1 MFVLMV
7 NVPVNRTMSN
17 THSENTKRIA
27 KNTLM
32 LYCRMLFSMLVSLYT
47 SRVILN
53 ALGVEDFG
61 IQNVVGG
68 VVGMFSLLSGSLSAA
83 ISRFLTFEL
92 GKGDKERLA
101 KVFSTSLVVQV
112 ILAIAIV
119 ALMETIGV
127 WFLNHKMVIPEE
139 RMFAANW
146 LFQLSVI
153 GFVIGLISVPYNA
166 SIISHEHMSTFAYI
180 GMADV
185 VAKLLIVIII
195 ANLPVGAD
203 RLIFYATLLSIEGL
217 MFQGFYWRYCRK
229 HFEECRFRLQ
239 LEKPLLKEMT
249 GFAGWNFIG
258 ASSAVLRDQGGNVV
272 LNLFWGP
279 TLNAARGI
287 AQQVSNAVG
296 GFVGNFMTALNP
308 QITKSYASGDK
319 EYLMKLIFRAARF
332 SFYLLFILSLPV
344 FFNAEYLIN
353 LWLGQVPDHVVLYV
367 RLILIFSLCET
378 VSNPLVTVMLATGNI
393 RNYQI
398 VVGGLQM
405 MNLPISY
412 ILLRKGFFPEVIVVV
427 AIALSIACLI
437 ARLVMLRGMIGLP
450 VRSYVREV
458 LFNLLVVTAVA
469 MILPS
474 SVSLVYSDTFIYFV
488 SSCFVSVLSAALSI
502 YLLGCSSGE
511 RIFVKEKAMQFIAR
525 FKRS

>member
-1 MFVLMV
+1 M
-7 NVPVNRTMSN
+7 TAQ
-17 THSENTKRIA
+17 SENTKRIA

-32 LYCRMLFSMLVSLYT
+32 LYCRMLFSLLVSLYT

-53 ALGVEDFG
+53 ALGVEDYG
-61 IQNVVGG
+61 IYNVVGG

-92 GKGDKERLA
+92 GTGNKERLA

-112 ILAIAIV
+112 ILAIVIV
-119 ALMETIGV
+119 VLIETIGV

-146 LFQLSVI
+146 VLQFSVI
-153 GFVIGLISVPYNA
+153 SFVIGLISLPYNA
-166 SIISHEHMSTFAYI
+166 SIISHEHMSIFAYI
-180 GMADV
+180 GIADV
-185 VAKLLIVIII
+185 LVKLLIIIVVD
-195 ANLPVGAD
+195 NLPNGFD
-203 RLIFYATLLSIEGL
+203 RLIFFSTMLSVVGLL
-217 MFQGFYWRYCRK
+217 FQCFYWRYCK
-229 HFEECRFRLQ
+229 THFEECRFRLQ
-239 LEKPLLKEMT
+239 LEKPLLKEMM

-287 AQQVSNAVG
+287 AQQVSNAIG
-296 GFVGNFMTALNP
+296 GFVSNFMTALNP
-308 QITKSYASGDK
+308 QITKSYASGDT
-319 EYLMKLIFRAARF
+319 EYMMKLIFRAARF
-332 SFYLLFILSLPV
+332 SFYLLFVLSLPI
-344 FFNAEYLIN
+344 FFNTYYLIN

-398 VVGGLQM
+398 IVGGLQM

-412 ILLRKGFFPEVIVVV
+412 ILLRMGFFPEIIVVV
-427 AIALSIACLI
+427 SIVLSICCLI
-437 ARLVMLRGMIGLP
+437 ARLVMLRSMIRLP
-450 VRSYVREV
+450 IRAYVWEV
-458 LFNLLVVTAVA
+458 LFNLLVVTAIA
-469 MILPS
+469 IILPS
-474 SVSLVYSDTFIYFV
+474 IVSYNYSDTFLYFIG
-488 SSCFVSVLSAALSI
+488 SCFICVLSAGLSI
-502 YLLGCSSGE
+502 YLLGCSKGE
-511 RIFVKEKAMQFIAR
+511 RSFIKEKILQFVAR
-525 FKRS
+525 FKRL

>member
-1 MFVLMV
+1 
-7 NVPVNRTMSN
+7 MS
-17 THSENTKRIA
+17 TTYSENTKRIA

-68 VVGMFSLLSGSLSAA
+68 VVGMFSILSGSLSAA

-92 GKGDKERLA
+92 GRGDKERLA

-119 ALMETIGV
+119 LLMETIGL
-127 WFLNHKMVIPEE
+127 WFLNHKMVIPDG

-185 VAKLLIVIII
+185 VAKLLIVLII

-344 FFNAEYLIN
+344 FFNTNYLIN
-353 LWLGQVPDHVVLYV
+353 LWLGRVPEHVVLYV

-378 VSNPLVTVMLATGNI
+378 VSSPLITVMLATGNI

-405 MNLPISY
+405 LNLPISY
-412 ILLRKGFFPEVIVVV
+412 ILLRMGFFPEIIVVV
-427 AIALSIACLI
+427 AIALSICCLV
-437 ARLVMLRGMIGLP
+437 ARLIMLRGMIGLP
-450 VRSYVREV
+450 VRSYIRGV
-458 LFNLLVVTAVA
+458 LFNLLVVTTIA
-469 MILPS
+469 MILPGV
-474 SVSLVYSDTFIYFV
+474 VSFVYSDTFLYFV
-488 SSCFVSVLSAALSI
+488 SSCFVCVLSAALSI

>member
-1 MFVLMV
+1 M
-7 NVPVNRTMSN
+7 TN

-92 GKGDKERLA
+92 GKGDRERLA

-119 ALMETIGV
+119 VLLETIGI

-153 GFVIGLISVPYNA
+153 GFVISLISVPYNA
-166 SIISHEHMSTFAYI
+166 SIISHEHMSTYAYI

-378 VSNPLVTVMLATGNI
+378 VSNPLITVMLATGNI

-398 VVGGLQM
+398 IVGGLQM
-405 MNLPISY
+405 LNLPISY
-412 ILLRKGFFPEVIVVV
+412 ILLRMGFFPEVIVVV

-458 LFNLLVVTAVA
+458 LFNLLVVTSIA
-469 MILPS
+469 MILPGAIS
-474 SVSLVYSDTFIYFV
+474 MAYSDTFLYFV

>member
-1 MFVLMV
+1 M
-7 NVPVNRTMSN
+7 NS
-17 THSENTKRIA
+17 HAENTKRIA

-32 LYCRMLFSMLVSLYT
+32 LYVRMLFSMMVSLYT
-47 SRVILN
+47 SRVVLN
-53 ALGVEDFG
+53 TLGVEDYG

-92 GKGDKERLA
+92 GKGDKQRLA

-112 ILAIAIV
+112 ILALIIIV
-119 ALMETIGV
+119 LIESIGV
-127 WFLNHKMVIPEE
+127 WFLNHKMVIPDE
-139 RMFAANW
+139 RMFAANC
-146 LFQLSVI
+146 LLQFSILSFAV
-153 GFVIGLISVPYNA
+153 GLISVPYNA
-166 SIISHEHMSTFAYI
+166 SIISHEHMSVFAYI

-185 VAKLLIVIII
+185 IARLLIVISLSY
-195 ANLPVGAD
+195 LPASFD
-203 RLIFYATLLSIEGL
+203 KLISYSVMLLGVGL
-217 MFQGFYWRYCRK
+217 MFQWVYWRYCRK

-239 LEKPLLKEMT
+239 LEKPLLKEML

-258 ASSAVLRDQGGNVV
+258 ASSAVLRDQGCNVV

-287 AQQVSNAVG
+287 AQQVSNAIG

-319 EYLMKLIFRAARF
+319 EFMMALIFRAARF
-332 SFYLLFILSLPV
+332 SYYLLLILSLPV
-344 FFNAEYLIN
+344 FLNTDYLIH

-378 VSNPLVTVMLATGNI
+378 VSNPLITVMLATGNI

-398 VVGGLQM
+398 IVGGLQM

-412 ILLRKGFFPEVIVVV
+412 ILLKIGLFPEVITVV

-437 ARLVMLRGMIGLP
+437 ARLVLLRRMIDLSVGN
-450 VRSYVREV
+450 YIKEV
-458 LFNLLVVTAVA
+458 LLNLLFVTVVA
-469 MILPS
+469 MVVPIITIAIYSPS
-474 SVSLVYSDTFIYFV
+474 FAYFLLSCCISFLCASMSVYF
-488 SSCFVSVLSAALSI
+488 
-502 YLLGCSSGE
+502 LGCSKGE
-511 RIFVKEKAMQFIAR
+511 RLFIREKASVFVSR
-525 FKRS
+525 FKHL

>member
-1 MFVLMV
+1 
-7 NVPVNRTMSN
+7 MSN

-92 GKGDKERLA
+92 GRGDKERLA

-119 ALMETIGV
+119 VLLETIGV

-185 VAKLLIVIII
+185 VVKLLIVILI
-195 ANLPVGAD
+195 ANLPAGAD
-203 RLIFYATLLSIEGL
+203 RLIVYSTLLSIVGL
-217 MFQGFYWRYCRK
+217 LFQGFYWRYCRK

-239 LEKPLLKEMT
+239 LEKPLLKEMM

-344 FFNAEYLIN
+344 FFNADYLIN

-378 VSNPLVTVMLATGNI
+378 VSNPLITVMLATGNI

-398 VVGGLQM
+398 IVGGLQM

-412 ILLRKGFFPEVIVVV
+412 ILLRMGFFPEVIVVV

-458 LFNLLVVTAVA
+458 LFNLLVVTAIA

-474 SVSLVYSDTFIYFV
+474 VASFVYSDTFLYFV
-488 SSCFVSVLSAALSI
+488 SSCFVSVLSAALSV

>member
-1 MFVLMV
+1 
-7 NVPVNRTMSN
+7 
-17 THSENTKRIA
+17 
-27 KNTLM
+27 M
-32 LYCRMLFSMLVSLYT
+32 LYVRMLFGMLVSLYT

-92 GKGDKERLA
+92 GTGDKERLV

-119 ALMETIGV
+119 VLMETVGV

-185 VAKLLIVIII
+185 VVKLAIVIFI
-195 ANLPVGAD
+195 ANLPPGAD
-203 RLIFYATLLSIEGL
+203 RLIIYSTLLSIVGL
-217 MFQGFYWRYCRK
+217 FFQGFYWRYCRK

-308 QITKSYASGDK
+308 QITKLYALGDK

-344 FFNAEYLIN
+344 LFNTDYLIN
-353 LWLGQVPDHVVLYV
+353 LWLGQVPEHVVLYV

-405 MNLPISY
+405 LNLPISY
-412 ILLRKGFFPEVIVVV
+412 ILLRLGFFPEIIVVV
-427 AIALSIACLI
+427 AIALSICCLM

-450 VRSYVREV
+450 VRSYIREV
-458 LFNLLVVTAVA
+458 LFNLLVVIVMALL
-469 MILPS
+469 LPS
-474 SVSLVYSDTFIYFV
+474 VVFTFNCDTFLYFIC
-488 SSCFVSVLSAALSI
+488 SCFICVLSAALSV

-511 RIFVKEKAMQFIAR
+511 RNFIREKAKQFIAR
-525 FKRS
+525 LIHI

>member
-1 MFVLMV
+1 M
-7 NVPVNRTMSN
+7 
-17 THSENTKRIA
+17 
-27 KNTLM
+27 
-32 LYCRMLFSMLVSLYT
+32 
-47 SRVILN
+47 
-53 ALGVEDFG
+53 
-61 IQNVVGG
+61 
-68 VVGMFSLLSGSLSAA
+68 
-83 ISRFLTFEL
+83 
-92 GKGDKERLA
+92 
-101 KVFSTSLVVQV
+101 
-112 ILAIAIV
+112 
-119 ALMETIGV
+119 
-127 WFLNHKMVIPEE
+127 
-139 RMFAANW
+139 
-146 LFQLSVI
+146 
-153 GFVIGLISVPYNA
+153 
-166 SIISHEHMSTFAYI
+166 
-180 GMADV
+180 
-185 VAKLLIVIII
+185 
-195 ANLPVGAD
+195 
-203 RLIFYATLLSIEGL
+203 
-217 MFQGFYWRYCRK
+217 
-229 HFEECRFRLQ
+229 
-239 LEKPLLKEMT
+239 

-319 EYLMKLIFRAARF
+319 EYLMKLLFRAARF

-344 FFNAEYLIN
+344 FFNADYLIN
-353 LWLGQVPDHVVLYV
+353 LWLGQVPEHVVLYV

-378 VSNPLVTVMLATGNI
+378 VSNPLITVMLATGNI

-398 VVGGLQM
+398 IVGGLQM
-405 MNLPISY
+405 LNLPISY
-412 ILLRKGFFPEVIVVV
+412 ILLRMGFFPEIIVVV

-458 LFNLLVVTAVA
+458 LFNLLVVTAIA

-474 SVSLVYSDTFIYFV
+474 VASFVYSDTFLYFV

>member
-1 MFVLMV
+1 MV

-68 VVGMFSLLSGSLSAA
+68 VVGMFSLLSGSLSAS

-92 GKGDKERLA
+92 GRGDKERLA

-119 ALMETIGV
+119 VLLETIGV

-344 FFNAEYLIN
+344 FFNANYLIN
-353 LWLGQVPDHVVLYV
+353 LWLGQVPDHVVLYI

-378 VSNPLVTVMLATGNI
+378 VSNPLITVMLATGNI

-405 MNLPISY
+405 LNLPISY
-412 ILLRKGFFPEVIVVV
+412 ILLRMGFFPEVIVVV

-437 ARLVMLRGMIGLP
+437 ARLVMLHGMIGLP
-450 VRSYVREV
+450 VRSYIREV
-458 LFNLLVVTAVA
+458 LFNLMIVTIVA
-469 MILPS
+469 ILLPS
-474 SVSLVYSDTFIYFV
+474 IASAVYNDTFLYFIT
-488 SSCFVSVLSAALSI
+488 SCCICVLSAALSI

>member
-1 MFVLMV
+1 
-7 NVPVNRTMSN
+7 MSN
-17 THSENTKRIA
+17 HSENTKRIA
-27 KNTLM
+27 KNTMM

-47 SRVILN
+47 SRVVLN

-68 VVGMFSLLSGSLSAA
+68 VVGMFSILSGSLSAA

-92 GKGDKERLA
+92 GTGDKERLA

-112 ILAIAIV
+112 ILAIIIV
-119 ALMETIGV
+119 LLVETVGV
-127 WFLNHKMVIPEE
+127 WFLNYKMVIPEE

-146 LFQLSVI
+146 VLQLSVI
-153 GFVIGLISVPYNA
+153 GFAISLISLPYNA
-166 SIISHEHMSTFAYI
+166 SIISHEHMSVFAYI
-180 GMADV
+180 GIGSVMV
-185 VAKLLIVIII
+185 NLIIVIVI
-195 ANLPVGAD
+195 ANLPDGVD
-203 RLIFYATLLSIEGL
+203 RLIIYSTLLSVMGL
-217 MFQGFYWRYCRK
+217 LFQGIYWRYCRK

-239 LEKPLLKEMT
+239 LEKPLLKEMM

-296 GFVGNFMTALNP
+296 SFVGNFMTALNP
-308 QITKSYASGDK
+308 QITKSYASGDRD
-319 EYLMKLIFRAARF
+319 YMMKLIFRAARF

-344 FFNAEYLIN
+344 LFNTDYLIN
-353 LWLGQVPDHVVLYV
+353 LWLGHIPEHVVLYV

-398 VVGGLQM
+398 IVGGLQM
-405 MNLPISY
+405 LNLPISY
-412 ILLRKGFFPEVIVVV
+412 ILLCLGFFPEVIVVV
-427 AIALSIACLI
+427 AILLSICCLM
-437 ARLVMLRGMIGLP
+437 ARLVMLRGMIQLP
-450 VRSYVREV
+450 VRSYIREV
-458 LFNLLVVTAVA
+458 LLNLLFVIATAI
-469 MILPS
+469 ILP
-474 SVSLVYSDTFIYFV
+474 VVNLTIYSDTFLYFV
-488 SSCFVSVLSAALSI
+488 GSCFVCVLSAALSV
-502 YLLGCSSGE
+502 YVMGCSHGE
-511 RIFVKEKAMQFIAR
+511 RIYIREKATQFVAR
-525 FKRS
+525 FKHS

>member
-1 MFVLMV
+1 
-7 NVPVNRTMSN
+7 
-17 THSENTKRIA
+17 
-27 KNTLM
+27 M
-32 LYCRMLFSMLVSLYT
+32 LYGRMLFSMFVSLYT

-92 GKGDKERLA
+92 GTGNRERLA
-101 KVFSTSLVVQV
+101 KVFSTSLVVQM
-112 ILAIAIV
+112 ILALIIV
-119 ALMETIGV
+119 VLVETIGV
-127 WFLNHKMVIPEE
+127 WFLNHKMVMPEG

-146 LFQLSVI
+146 VLQLSII
-153 GFVIGLISVPYNA
+153 GFVISLISVPYNA
-166 SIISHEHMSTFAYI
+166 SIVSHEHMRVFAYI

-185 VAKLLIVIII
+185 VVKLLIVILI
-195 ANLPVGAD
+195 ANLPAGAD
-203 RLIFYATLLSIEGL
+203 RLIVYSTLLSIVGL
-217 MFQGFYWRYCRK
+217 LFQGFYWRYCRK

-344 FFNAEYLIN
+344 FFNTDYLIN
-353 LWLGQVPDHVVLYV
+353 LWLGQIPDHVVLYV

-378 VSNPLVTVMLATGNI
+378 VSNPLITVMLATGNI

-398 VVGGLQM
+398 IVGGLQM

-412 ILLRKGFFPEVIVVV
+412 ILLRMGFFPEIIVVV
-427 AIALSIACLI
+427 AIALSISCLI
-437 ARLVMLRGMIGLP
+437 ARLIMLRGMIGLP
-450 VRSYVREV
+450 VRSYILEV
-458 LFNLLVVTAVA
+458 LFNLMIVTVMALL
-469 MILPS
+469 LPG
-474 SVSLVYSDTFIYFV
+474 VLNTVYSDTFLYFIC
-488 SSCFVSVLSAALSI
+488 SCCICVLSAALSV
-502 YLLGCSSGE
+502 YLLGCSRGE
-511 RIFVKEKAMQFIAR
+511 RNFIREKAKQFIAR
-525 FKRS
+525 LIHI

>member
-1 MFVLMV
+1 M
-7 NVPVNRTMSN
+7 TS
-17 THSENTKRIA
+17 HSENTKRIA

-68 VVGMFSLLSGSLSAA
+68 VVGMFTLLSGSLSAA
-83 ISRFLTFEL
+83 ISRFLTIEL
-92 GKGDKERLA
+92 GRGDKERLA

-112 ILAIAIV
+112 ILAIVIV
-119 ALMETIGV
+119 VLVETIGV
-127 WFLNHKMVIPEE
+127 WFLNHKMVIPEG

-146 LFQLSVI
+146 ILQLSVI
-153 GFVIGLISVPYNA
+153 GTVIGLISLPYNA
-166 SIISHEHMSTFAYI
+166 SIISHEHMSVFAYI
-180 GMADV
+180 GMASV
-185 VAKLLIVIII
+185 IANLLIVILI
-195 ANLPVGAD
+195 ANLPDGAD
-203 RLIFYATLLSIEGL
+203 RLITYYTLLTIVGIL
-217 MFQGFYWRYCRK
+217 FQGFYWKYCRI

-319 EYLMKLIFRAARF
+319 DYLMKLIFRAARF

-344 FFNAEYLIN
+344 FFNANYLIN
-353 LWLGQVPDHVVLYV
+353 LWLGQVPEHVVLYV

-405 MNLPISY
+405 LNLPISY
-412 ILLRKGFFPEVIVVV
+412 ILLRMGFFPEIIVVV
-427 AIALSIACLI
+427 AIALSICCLM
-437 ARLVMLRGMIGLP
+437 ARLVMLSGMIGLP
-450 VRSYVREV
+450 VRSYIREV
-458 LFNLLVVTAVA
+458 LLNLMLVTGVA
-469 MILPS
+469 IILPS
-474 SVSLVYSDTFIYFV
+474 AVSMAYSDTFLYFV
-488 SSCFVSVLSAALSI
+488 SSCFVCVLSAALSI
-502 YLLGCSSGE
+502 YLLGCSSEE
-511 RIFVKEKAMQFIAR
+511 RFFVKEKAMLFIAR

>member
-17 THSENTKRIA
+17 THSEDTKRIA

-119 ALMETIGV
+119 VLLETIGV

-185 VAKLLIVIII
+185 VVKLLIVILI
-195 ANLPVGAD
+195 ANLPAGAD
-203 RLIFYATLLSIEGL
+203 RLIIYSTLLSVVGL

-239 LEKPLLKEMT
+239 LEKPLLKEMM

-344 FFNAEYLIN
+344 FFNADYLIN
-353 LWLGQVPDHVVLYV
+353 LWLGQVPEHVVLYV

-378 VSNPLVTVMLATGNI
+378 VSNPLITVMLATGNI

-398 VVGGLQM
+398 IVGGLQM
-405 MNLPISY
+405 LNLPISY
-412 ILLRKGFFPEVIVVV
+412 ILLRMGFFPEIIVVV

-458 LFNLLVVTAVA
+458 LFNLLVVTAIA

-474 SVSLVYSDTFIYFV
+474 VASFVYSDTFLYFV